1 MGWAVAGCGWSL
13 PASWPDPNSLRQLNP
28 DHDERYRGDG
38 IPARALLCFMS
49 RLATSEV
56 GHGERSDKAA
66 PDRTLLGPQGPAPN
80 LEGRRSAAGDH
91 AACALRNTGGR
102 GGLRRSPALG
112 CEEPGLPAPVFTVQR
127 WPSLP

>member
-1 MGWAVAGCGWSL
+1 MKRAF
-13 PASWPDPNSLRQLNP
+13 ASVSISFGVVQGNRLR
-28 DHDERYRGDG
+28 GSG
-38 IPARALLCFMS
+38 IPAWALLCFVG

-66 PDRTLLGPQGPAPN
+66 PDRTLLGPQGPAPT
-80 LEGRRSAAGDH
+80 LEGCLPAAGDH
-91 AACALRNTGGR
+91 APRALRNAGGR

-112 CEEPGLPAPVFTVQR
+112 REEPGLPAPVSAVQR